1 MHRWEKMRHYDKITE
16 LAANKG
22 IISASDV
29 EELGISRNYLYAMC
43 REGLLERSSRG
54 LYMLAD
60 SDVSAHHGLAE
71 ISKRIP
77 SSVISLVSAL
87 NFHELTTQIP
97 HEVWFS
103 IPRDT
108 WLPEIDYPPIQVTR
122 VSEPA
127 YSFGVEKHSIGGVG
141 VSIYS
146 PAKTVADCF
155 KFRSK
160 VGLDVAI
167 EALRSAWDARKIT
180 VDELVQAAQ
189 VDRVWTVIR
198 PYLEATV

>member
-1 MHRWEKMRHYDKITE
+1 MHEGRMKHYTE
-16 LAANKG
+16 IAQLAADKG

-43 REGLLERSSRG
+43 REGLLERTARG
-54 LYMLAD
+54 LYVLAD
-60 SDVSAHHGLAE
+60 SDVSAHFGLAE

-77 SSVISLVSAL
+77 GAVISLISAL

-97 HEVWFS
+97 HEVWLS

-127 YSFGVEKHSIGGVG
+127 YSFGVEEHSIGGVS
-141 VSIYS
+141 VKIYS

-167 EALRSAWDARKIT
+167 EALRSAWDAQKIT
-180 VDELVQAAQ
+180 VDELAEAAQ
-189 VDRVWTVIR
+189 VDRVWKVIR
-198 PYLEATV
+198 PYMEATV

>member
-1 MHRWEKMRHYDKITE
+1 MRHYDKIAQ
-16 LAANKG
+16 LAADKG

-43 REGLLERSSRG
+43 REGLLERAARG
-54 LYMLAD
+54 LYVLAD
-60 SDVSAHHGLAE
+60 SDVSAHFAFAE

-77 SSVISLVSAL
+77 SAVISLISAL
-87 NFHELTTQIP
+87 NFHELTTQNP
-97 HEVWFS
+97 HEVWLS

-127 YSFGVEKHSIGGVG
+127 YSFGVEEHSIGGVS
-141 VSIYS
+141 VKIYS

-180 VDELVQAAQ
+180 VDELAQAAQ
-189 VDRVWTVIR
+189 VDRVWKVIR
-198 PYLEATV
+198 PYMEATV

>member
-1 MHRWEKMRHYDKITE
+1 MKHFAEIAN
-16 LAANKG
+16 LAADKG
-22 IISASDV
+22 IISARDV
-29 EELGISRNYLYAMC
+29 EELGISRNTLYAMC
-43 REGLLERSSRG
+43 REGLLQRTARG
-54 LYMLAD
+54 LYVLAD
-60 SDVSAHHGLAE
+60 SEVSAHFGFAE

-77 SSVISLVSAL
+77 SAVISLISAL

-97 HEVWFS
+97 HEVWLS

-127 YSFGVEKHSIGGVG
+127 YSFGVEEHIIGGVS

-180 VDELVQAAQ
+180 VDELVEAAQ
-189 VDRVWTVIR
+189 VDRVWRVIR
-198 PYLEATV
+198 PYVEATV